1 MEKKSAF
8 PTIPSDRSDDLYN
21 LEYTDACDLCLFMA
35 GNQFMVMKSLLA
47 EFKIAHPEIN
57 RIYCETL
64 PPGLELKQILA
75 GGAKFGDRLIKAYPD
90 IYTSVSKKA
99 MKTLEKYGH
108 IHKGDYQPYLHN
120 RLVLMTPENNP
131 ASIQTLADLGKSQV
145 RISQPD
151 PENEDIAFYILQMY
165 EKAGGKK
172 LVRRIM
178 EEKRAQ
184 ATTIFTIVH
193 HRETPLRL
201 EKGTVDVG
209 PVWATEAI
217 QAKLEKRNF
226 HVIEPGEEFDQ
237 REKINYYVC
246 KTKRS
251 PHPENAEKFLN
262 FITASTAGSIYEQ
275 YGFIPHL
282 RH

>member
-1 MEKKSAF
+1 MEKKPAF
-8 PTIPSDRSDDLYN
+8 PTIPSDRSDDLCN
-21 LEYTDACDLCLFMA
+21 LEYADACDLCLFMA

-47 EFKIAHPEIN
+47 EFKIIHPEIN

-90 IYTSVSKKA
+90 IYTSVSEKA

-131 ASIQTLADLGKSQV
+131 ASIQTLADLGKSRV

-184 ATTIFTIVH
+184 ATTVFTIVH

-237 REKINYYVC
+237 REKINYYIC